1 VLQDV
6 SAGFD
11 RIRRGMFMILFT
23 DSAPRGPAAVDILW
37 KKPEF
42 CGKNL
47 NYLGITK
54 TQDIVF
60 LISDFFLPEPRYFL
74 KLFLGKLLNHLIYN
88 AIVR

>member
-1 VLQDV
+1 M
-6 SAGFD
+6 
-11 RIRRGMFMILFT
+11 R
-23 DSAPRGPAAVDILW
+23 DSTGPGAECSRFCLPIQRLAARLRWI
-37 KKPEF
+37 F

-60 LISDFFLPEPRYFL
+60 LNFDFFLLKPRYFL
-74 KLFLGKLLNHLIYN
+74 KLFLGKLLNHLINN